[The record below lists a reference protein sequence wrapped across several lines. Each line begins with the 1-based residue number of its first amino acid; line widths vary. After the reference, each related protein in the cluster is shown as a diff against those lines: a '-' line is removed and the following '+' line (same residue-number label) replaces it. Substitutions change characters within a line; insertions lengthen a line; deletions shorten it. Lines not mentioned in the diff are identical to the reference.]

1 MFLYAKQCL
10 APLLCVACALTAAP
24 PATAGSG
31 GGVVTSQMVT
41 VAGHDFSQYFIAAW
55 RDMDGSEH
63 YTLAVRERP
72 SARWGSEV
80 WIEYAQRRVFHARL
94 PAARAAVRPLSI
106 DAAETVFQAVQ
117 QADLQRKLAGDADL
131 APDES
136 WIDL

>member
-10 APLLCVACALTAAP
+10 VPLLWFTCALAAAAP
-24 PATAGSG
+24 AASGG

-80 WIEYAQRRVFHARL
+80 WVEYAQRRVFHARL
-94 PAARAAVRPLSI
+94 PAARAAVGPLSV
-106 DAAETVFQAVQ
+106 DAAEAVYQAVQ

-131 APDES
+131 APDET